1 MQEGCALLW
10 HTGHFS
16 PKLRSLSRCNCTS
29 LIERVEKQLR
39 YEKGRDHPV
48 GAGVSEVSGEKE
60 KNGMMER
67 EVEEEILLSDPASAT
82 NQVCDE
88 VSYVPLRASGSS
100 SMH

>member
-1 MQEGCALLW
+1 M
-10 HTGHFS
+10 
-16 PKLRSLSRCNCTS
+16 S

-39 YEKGRDHPV
+39 YEKVRDHPI
-48 GAGVSEVSGEKE
+48 GTGVSEVSREKE

-88 VSYVPLRASGSS
+88 VSYVPLQASGSS